1 MTRRKRYIMTKRE
14 FFEVIVNANVE
25 TEVKEFA
32 KAGLANLD
40 KVNSNRAAKAAEK
53 RAEVNGPLVEQF
65 NRIIADGN
73 VHGTAELAEALG
85 VKVAKVAVIAKLAGA
100 EKTKIKVG
108 KSYRVA
114 YKVGTNA

>member
-1 MTRRKRYIMTKRE
+1 MTKRDFYE
-14 FFEVIVNANVE
+14 AIVNANVDA
-25 TEVKEFA
+25 EVKEFA

-65 NRIIADGN
+65 NAILADGN
-73 VHGTAELAEALG
+73 VHGAADVAEALG

-100 EKTKIKVG
+100 EKAKIKVDKG
-108 KSYRVA
+108 YRVG
-114 YKVGTNA
+114 YKAVADA

>member
-1 MTRRKRYIMTKRE
+1 MTKRE
-14 FFEVIVNANVE
+14 FLETIVNANVDA
-25 TEVKEFA
+25 EVKEFA

-65 NRIIADGN
+65 NAILGDGK

-85 VKVAKVAVIAKLAGA
+85 VKIAKVAVIAKLADA
-100 EKTKIKVG
+100 EKAKIKVEKG
-108 KSYRVA
+108 YRVG
-114 YKVGTNA
+114 YKAKAEAEADA